1 MNLERIH
8 YLIKHPQETTASDIN
23 PLKELTVKYPYAQ
36 LFPILYLKA
45 LHQNKDIRFEE
56 ELNRYAY
63 RLTDRAK
70 LFDLIYDYTKEQF
83 VEQEEKS
90 ETAVIVEPI
99 VEVKPIVETETPPP
113 AEVLPE
119 KEPAIEEEEI
129 VSPEA
134 VEEEEKTIEVAAETI
149 PSEIIP
155 EPIPEAAPSPTIEE
169 ETEITK
175 APTQDT
181 NDLAFLEKEFLS
193 NIIASSYSIEHE
205 EKKHQEEKPAVDL
218 GEKRSFSSWLK
229 VSHPE
234 EQTKDDKSAII
245 DSFISKKSDATVIKA
260 ADTPKKEFYSA
271 PKRAKESVNEENLIY
286 SETLANIYAMQ
297 GNFPKA
303 IQAFQQLM
311 LTNPEKKLYFAQKI
325 NELNKKINT

>member
-83 VEQEEKS
+83 VEQEEKT
-90 ETAVIVEPI
+90 ETAVTLEPI
-99 VEVKPIVETETPPP
+99 VEVAIPPVV
-113 AEVLPE
+113 EVLPE
-119 KEPAIEEEEI
+119 KEQVIEEEI
-129 VSPEA
+129 VSPET
-134 VEEEEKTIEVAAETI
+134 VEEQNITIEVVAEAV
-149 PSEIIP
+149 PSEIVT
-155 EPIPEAAPSPTIEE
+155 EPIPEEVPSPTIEE
-169 ETEITK
+169 ETEITE
-175 APTQDT
+175 APKPDT

-234 EQTKDDKSAII
+234 EQKKDDKAAII

>member
-83 VEQEEKS
+83 VEQEEKT
-90 ETAVIVEPI
+90 ETAVTLEPI

-119 KEPAIEEEEI
+119 IEPAIEEEI

-134 VEEEEKTIEVAAETI
+134 IEEEEKTIDVVDEALS
-149 PSEIIP
+149 PEIIP
-155 EPIPEAAPSPTIEE
+155 EIIPEETPSPTIEE
-169 ETEITK
+169 ETEITE
-175 APTQDT
+175 APKQDT

-218 GEKRSFSSWLK
+218 SEKRSFSSWLK

-234 EQTKDDKSAII
+234 EQAKDDKAAII
-245 DSFISKKSDATVIKA
+245 DSFIAKKSDASVIKA
-260 ADTPKKEFYSA
+260 VDTPKKEFYSA

>member
-83 VEQEEKS
+83 VEQEEKL

-99 VEVKPIVETETPPP
+99 VEVKPIIEVATPPV

-119 KEPAIEEEEI
+119 KEPAIEEEI
-129 VSPEA
+129 VNPEA
-134 VEEEEKTIEVAAETI
+134 VEEEEKTIDVVDEAL
-149 PSEIIP
+149 PSEIVQELIT
-155 EPIPEAAPSPTIEE
+155 EEAPSSTNEE
-169 ETEITK
+169 ETEITE